1 MEKNNTPI
9 LEINHIAKTFS
20 DHEVLKDISLDV
32 YKGDVITIIGPSG
45 SGKSTFIRCINR
57 MTHPTDGSVYY
68 YGRRID
74 NSASKLLH
82 REKLRYKLALHTCKT
97 SKDAVDEENKHN
109 ALKTAIKNDTKGVNI
124 YLVRAKI
131 GMVFQ
136 SFNLFNN
143 MDVLKNCTI
152 SQRKVLKRS
161 KEEAEKIAINNL
173 TKVGMSDR
181 VHSKVK
187 DLSGGQKQRVAIART
202 LCMDPDII
210 LFDEPTSALDPE
222 MVNEVLDVI
231 QKLAK
236 EGMTMIIVTH
246 EMNFAKKVSNKALF
260 MEKGYVVE
268 SGDSNQI
275 FSHPKEKRTQEFL
288 SSSIKNRV

>member
-20 DHEVLKDISLDV
+20 EHEVLKDISLDV

-57 MTHPTDGSVYY
+57 MTHPTEGSVYY
-68 YGRRID
+68 RGKRID
-74 NSASKLLH
+74 NSTSKLLH
-82 REKLRYKLALHTCKT
+82 RERVRYKNALKHCTN
-97 SKDAVDEENKHN
+97 DHEAVLEENKHIE
-109 ALKTAIKNDTKGVNI
+109 LKIAIKNDTKDVKIN
-124 YLVRAKI
+124 LVRAKV

-136 SFNLFNN
+136 SFNLFSN

-152 SQRKVLKRS
+152 AQRKVLKRS
-161 KEEAEKIAINNL
+161 KEDAEKIALDNL
-173 TKVGMSDR
+173 TKVGMADR
-181 VHSKVK
+181 LHAKIK
-187 DLSGGQKQRVAIART
+187 ELSGGQKQRIAIART
-202 LCMDPDII
+202 LCMDPDVI

-246 EMNFAKKVSNKALF
+246 EMQFARNVSNKALF
-260 MEKGYVVE
+260 MEGGYVVE
-268 SGDSNQI
+268 SGPSEQVFD
-275 FSHPKEKRTQEFL
+275 HPKETRTQDFL
-288 SSSIKNRV
+288 KIR